1 MIEILRN
8 DEIIEKVG
16 GRFRLTALIQRRW
29 LQLMQGA
36 RPMVDATG
44 LTELEVILKE
54 IVEDKIEAYQPGESG
69 ESDEPPAL

>member
-69 ESDEPPAL
+69 ESDEPPAM